1 MLRWLTSGESHGRA
15 LVGILEGI
23 PAGLELSEGYVDRQ
37 LARRQLGYGRGGRM
51 RIERDRARI
60 LSGVRFGR
68 TLGSPICI
76 LVENRD
82 WENWK
87 EAMSVGPGEAEPVT
101 VPRPGHAD
109 LAGLWKYGHEDVRNV
124 LERAS
129 ARETAVRV
137 ALGAVARRFLE
148 EFGVEIGSFVVSVGG
163 VSWEPPEGFFPG
175 EEVDSS
181 PLRCP
186 DPEAE
191 RRMMEEVDEAGKAGD
206 SVGGVFQVV
215 ARGVPPGLG
224 SYSQAERRLEA
235 RLAAAVMGIPAI
247 KGVEVGLGF
256 RAAGR
261 RGSEV
266 HDGIFLEDGRVVR
279 RTNRAGGIE
288 GGVSNGQPIVLRAAM
303 KPIPTLRKP
312 LPSVDMRD
320 LSPTYAHKE
329 RSDVC
334 AVPAAAVVAEAAVAL
349 VLADAFLEKFGGD
362 SLDECERNFEGY
374 IGSLRGW

>member
-1 MLRWLTSGESHGRA
+1 M
-15 LVGILEGI
+15 EGV
-23 PAGLELSEGYVDRQ
+23 PAGLKLSEGYIDRQ
-37 LARRQLGYGRGGRM
+37 LARRQRGYGRGGRM
-51 RIERDRARI
+51 KVERDRARI

-87 EAMSVGPGEAEPVT
+87 EVMSVGPGEAEPVT

-137 ALGAVARRFLE
+137 ALGAVARRLLE

-191 RRMMEEVDEAGKAGD
+191 GRMMEEVDEARKAGD
-206 SVGGVFQVV
+206 SVGGIFQVV

-224 SYSQAERRLEA
+224 SYSQAERRLDA

-261 RGSEV
+261 KGSEV
-266 HDGIFLEDGRVVR
+266 HDGIFTEEGRIVR

-288 GGVSNGQPIVLRAAM
+288 GGVSNGEPIILRAAM

-312 LPSVDMRD
+312 LPSVDVRG
-320 LSPTYAHKE
+320 LSPTYAHRE

-334 AVPAAAVVAEAAVAL
+334 AVPAAAVVAEAVVAL

-362 SLDECERNFEGY
+362 NLDECERNFEGY
-374 IGSLRGW
+374 IGSLRWW

>member
-1 MLRWLTSGESHGRA
+1 M
-15 LVGILEGI
+15 VGILEGM
-23 PAGLELSEGYVDRQ
+23 PAGLGLSEGYIDRQ

-68 TLGSPICI
+68 TLGSPIAL

-82 WENWK
+82 WENWR
-87 EAMSVGPGEAEPVT
+87 EVMSAESGEAEPVA

-109 LAGLWKYGHEDVRNV
+109 LAGSWKYGHNDLRDV

-129 ARETAVRV
+129 ARETALRV
-137 ALGAVARRFLE
+137 ALGAVARRLLE
-148 EFGVEIGSFVVSVGG
+148 EFGVEMGSFVVSVGRA
-163 VSWEPPEGFFPG
+163 SWEPPEWFFPG

-186 DPEAE
+186 DQKAT
-191 RRMMEEVDEAGKAGD
+191 RRMREEVDKAREAGD

-224 SYSQAERRLEA
+224 SYVQADRRLDA
-235 RLAAAVMGIPAI
+235 RLAAALMGIPAV
-247 KGVEVGLGF
+247 KGVEIGLGF
-256 RAAGR
+256 EAAR
-261 RGSEV
+261 RPGSEV
-266 HDGIFLEDGRVVR
+266 HDGIYLEDGHIVR

-288 GGVSNGQPIVLRAAM
+288 GGVSNGEPIVVRAAM
-303 KPIPTLRKP
+303 KPIPTLTKP
-312 LPSVDMRD
+312 LPSVDLED
-320 LSPTYAHKE
+320 LTPVPAHKE

-362 SLDECERNFEGY
+362 SVEECRRNLEGY
-374 IGSLRGW
+374 LKGLRGYKNW

>member
-87 EAMSVGPGEAEPVT
+87 EVMSVGPGEAEPVT

-163 VSWEPPEGFFPG
+163 VSWDPPEGFF
-175 EEVDSS
+175 
-181 PLRCP
+181 
-186 DPEAE
+186 
-191 RRMMEEVDEAGKAGD
+191 
-206 SVGGVFQVV
+206 
-215 ARGVPPGLG
+215 
-224 SYSQAERRLEA
+224 
-235 RLAAAVMGIPAI
+235 
-247 KGVEVGLGF
+247 
-256 RAAGR
+256 
-261 RGSEV
+261 
-266 HDGIFLEDGRVVR
+266 
-279 RTNRAGGIE
+279 
-288 GGVSNGQPIVLRAAM
+288 
-303 KPIPTLRKP
+303 
-312 LPSVDMRD
+312 
-320 LSPTYAHKE
+320 
-329 RSDVC
+329 
-334 AVPAAAVVAEAAVAL
+334 
-349 VLADAFLEKFGGD
+349 
-362 SLDECERNFEGY
+362 
-374 IGSLRGW
+374 